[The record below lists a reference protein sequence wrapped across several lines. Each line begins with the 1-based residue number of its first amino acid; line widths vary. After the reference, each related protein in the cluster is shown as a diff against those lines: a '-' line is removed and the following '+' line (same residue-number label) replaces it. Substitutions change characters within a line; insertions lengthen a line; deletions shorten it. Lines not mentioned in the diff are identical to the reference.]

1 MYGSADV
8 TVIRSS
14 EILIHLNCIS
24 EVNFFKFG
32 GYQEL
37 MKDIFFA
44 TGNKGKLEEMQQ
56 PFARAGYKLV
66 QVEADVPEID
76 AMDVEEVA
84 ERKVMDS
91 YQEAVLN
98 QEIGSVDYFI
108 VEDTGFYVEALDGF
122 PGAEAAF
129 FAGTAGAEKLLD
141 LMEDEE
147 NREAY
152 FRTAIAVYM
161 PGKDEIKIF
170 TGKMTGQ
177 IPEKKQ
183 GESHP
188 HLPYN
193 SYFVPDHGDG
203 ESLAENEELKN
214 EEMHR
219 RKAVN
224 KVINWLETQ

>member
-1 MYGSADV
+1 M
-8 TVIRSS
+8 
-14 EILIHLNCIS
+14 E
-24 EVNFFKFG
+24 K
-32 GYQEL
+32 
-37 MKDIFFA
+37 IFFA
-44 TGNKGKLEEMQQ
+44 TGNRGKLEEMET
-56 PFARAGYKLV
+56 PFREAGYELV

-84 ERKVMDS
+84 KQKVMDS

-108 VEDTGFYVEALDGF
+108 VEDTGFYVNALDGF

-129 FAGTAGAEKLLD
+129 FAGTAGADRLLD
-141 LMEDEE
+141 LMDGEED
-147 NREAY
+147 RSAY

-161 PGKDEIKIF
+161 PGRDKVEIF
-170 TGKMTGQ
+170 TGEMTGK
-177 IPEKKQ
+177 IPEEKRGQ
-183 GESHP
+183 SHP

-193 SYFVPDHGDG
+193 SYFVPDHGTG
-203 ESLAENEELKN
+203 ESLAENEDLKN

-224 KVINWLETQ
+224 SFIEWLEKN